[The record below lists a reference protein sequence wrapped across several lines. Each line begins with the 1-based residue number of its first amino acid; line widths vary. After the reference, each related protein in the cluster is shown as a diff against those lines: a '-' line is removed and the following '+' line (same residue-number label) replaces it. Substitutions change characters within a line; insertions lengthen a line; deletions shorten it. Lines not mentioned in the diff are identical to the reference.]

1 MKKKIFNQHSFLII
15 IPIIIGL
22 SLRLSHLSSPSLWMD
37 EGYTLNAA
45 LSILTKGI
53 PVLDSGTN
61 YWGAFPH
68 TYLLAG
74 IVKIFGLNLFFLRL
88 PGVLVGTLFIFIFYY
103 IVKKLFNRF
112 TGILAAFFVGFSFWQ
127 IAWSRQIR
135 MYIFVEFFAWL
146 SIYFFWKLITKKN
159 YQNLLWSILFLSI
172 ATIFHPVALLLLPVY
187 FLFWLIYFPSQHKK
201 LGLLLLIASP
211 IFLEVLHY
219 IFPNNIFSPLNLI
232 KNNLAFNFY
241 LPSYL
246 EFFAHSWP
254 IFSIL
259 TIIGSIWLFTNKK
272 INHSHLFLLLIFFL
286 PFVIFSFFF
295 KNLIF
300 RYLFIF
306 TPALFI
312 IPAIFIEKIYQQIKS
327 PTKKI
332 TFFLAV
338 LLSLFLTKEL
348 ILIPQSFYALESSPI
363 SSTKTYLSYTPQPDF
378 ASGYAKIKSNL
389 QAEDIVISAYPHLTK
404 IYLNQPGYWLAFDY
418 LGNNNSDKYIG
429 SSGREI
435 YANAPTIN
443 NLEELRKLSST
454 KKTYILYDQMAR
466 DRLDPALLE
475 YIEKNYSLLWQ
486 SETNRYSRIY
496 LFSQ

>member
-1 MKKKIFNQHSFLII
+1 MILII
-15 IPIIIGL
+15 IILILAL
-22 SLRLSHLSSPSLWMD
+22 SLRLYQLSSPSLWMD

-53 PVLDSGTN
+53 PVLDSGAN

-74 IVKIFGLNLFFLRL
+74 VIKIFGLDLFFLRL
-88 PGVLVGTLFIFIFYY
+88 PSVIVGTLFILVFYY

-112 TGILAAFFVGFSFWQ
+112 TGILAAIFVGFSFWQ

-135 MYIFVEFFAWL
+135 MYIFVELFAWL
-146 SIYFFWKLITKKN
+146 SVYFFWKLITLKN
-159 YQNLLWSILFLSI
+159 TKDLLRSILFLSI
-172 ATIFHPVALLLLPVY
+172 ATIFHPVALLLIPIY

-201 LGLLLLIASP
+201 PGLLLLIFAP
-211 IFLEVLHY
+211 IFLEVLH
-219 IFPNNIFSPLNLI
+219 FFLPQTIFSPINLI

-241 LPSYL
+241 LPSFL

-259 TIIGSIWLFTNKK
+259 TIVGSIWLFTNKK
-272 INHSHLFLLLIFFL
+272 ADRPHIFILLIFLL
-286 PFVIFSFFF
+286 PFIIFSFFF

-306 TPALFI
+306 TPILFI
-312 IPAIFIEKIYQQIKS
+312 ISAILIEKIYLQIKS
-327 PTKKI
+327 ATVKI
-332 TFFLAV
+332 IFFLAV

-378 ASGYAKIKSNL
+378 AAGYAKIKSNL
-389 QAEDIVISAYPHLTK
+389 QAEDIVISAYPNLTK

-418 LGNNNSDKYIG
+418 LGKNNPDKYVG

-443 NLEELRKLSST
+443 NLEELKKLSST

-466 DRLDPALLE
+466 DRLEPALLE

-486 SETNRYSRIY
+486 SEINRYSHLY
-496 LFSQ
+496 LFSQQ